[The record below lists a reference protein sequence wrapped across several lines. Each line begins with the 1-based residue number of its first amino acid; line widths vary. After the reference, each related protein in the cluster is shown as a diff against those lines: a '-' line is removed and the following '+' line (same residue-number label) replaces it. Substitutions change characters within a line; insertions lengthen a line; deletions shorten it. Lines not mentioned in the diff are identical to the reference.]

1 MAAEK
6 FDILQV
12 ITDKIVALMERG
24 GLEWKKGWSGAASSG
39 LPRNGTT
46 GEAYK
51 GANVLLLWVAAAEA
65 GYTKNVWMT
74 FKQAQSLGACVRKGE
89 KGTMCCYFEMVPK
102 KGGKDAQAEGDE
114 PGFFPMAKAF
124 WLFNV
129 AQIDGL
135 PADLLGTAEQVR
147 PEFDPVEAAEQ
158 VLQAS
163 GAVIRHGFDGAF
175 YQPGRDEICMPE
187 RARFHSAAEYY
198 ATGVHEL
205 THWTGH
211 ESRLNRTF
219 GKRFGDDA
227 YAFEELVAELGAAY
241 TMGAL
246 GLVDTVIE
254 GHAAYLNHWLKVL
267 KSDKSAIFTAAKQA
281 GLAHE
286 FIMNKAE
293 QARQAQ
299 AQ

>member
-1 MAAEK
+1 MAASG
-6 FDILQV
+6 QV
-12 ITDKIVALMERG
+12 RPLRATGQPYRG
-24 GLEWKKGWSGAASSG
+24 I
-39 LPRNGTT
+39 
-46 GEAYK
+46 
-51 GANVLLLWVAAAEA
+51 NVLLLWIEA
-65 GYTKNVWMT
+65 QASGFVSPSWMT
-74 FKQAQSLGACVRKGE
+74 YRQAQAMGAQVRKGE
-89 KGTMCCYFEMVPK
+89 KAVLCAHFERK
-102 KGGKDAQAEGDE
+102 AARETEGDADDSRADRAAQGAE
-114 PGFFPMAKAF
+114 TGETSETRRGGFLMCMPF
-124 WLFNV
+124 WVFNV

-254 GHAAYLNHWLKVL
+254 GHAAYLDHWLKVL
-267 KSDKSAIFTAAKQA
+267 KSDKTAIFTAAKQA